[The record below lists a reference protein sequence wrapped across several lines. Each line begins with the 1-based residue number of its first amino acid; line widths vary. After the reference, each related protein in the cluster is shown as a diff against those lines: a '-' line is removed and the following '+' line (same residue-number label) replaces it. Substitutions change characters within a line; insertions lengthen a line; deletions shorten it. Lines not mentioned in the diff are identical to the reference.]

1 MKKRKYLLAAY
12 IFLVFLLT
20 GCSRADSLT
29 GEKTATGQDKDYD
42 WLPQT
47 AGEKEIL
54 LYDKYDQRIITYDI
68 DQHKVIQKNNTL
80 NYLQFEFNDLTS
92 DIYTT
97 GHSIENDYK
106 IIKLGKDKI
115 DILYE
120 ADQMEALFPLAY
132 RDPEYMVF
140 LKCTYQDNGAELY
153 GDRVV
158 CRFNEKTKTLSEIA
172 ETKGMRVTNGAIVG
186 DMLYFTEYD
195 AGTDSYVL
203 YMLSMSGNEK
213 PILLLDNLAAGE
225 IYSNNDALWISDASK
240 IYCYGND
247 AVCFPKKILNYF
259 YSDNLLQIDISANG
273 SLELIVT
280 NVETKKLEADIEGVI
295 DVRIFD
301 GKIKAYTDK
310 ATVELGR
317 GMTSDVILPVEKS
330 GREK

>member
-12 IFLVFLLT
+12 IFLIFLLT

-29 GEKTATGQDKDYD
+29 GGKTATGQDKDYD

-68 DQHKVIQKNNTL
+68 DQHKVIQKNDTL

-132 RDPEYMVF
+132 RDPEYMIF

-158 CRFNEKTKTLSEIA
+158 CRFNEKTKTLTEIA

-186 DMLYFTEYD
+186 DMLYLTEYD
-195 AGTDSYVL
+195 AGTDRYVL

-213 PILLLDNLAAGE
+213 PTLLLDNLAAGE

-240 IYCYGND
+240 IYCYEDD

-259 YSDNLLQIDISANG
+259 YSNALVQIDISANG
-273 SLELIVT
+273 SLELFVT
-280 NVETKKLEADIEGVI
+280 NVETKKLEADTEGVI

-310 ATVELGR
+310 AIVDLSR
-317 GMTSDVILPVEKS
+317 GMTSDLTLPVEKS

>member
-68 DQHKVIQKNNTL
+68 DQHKVIQKNDTL

-132 RDPEYMVF
+132 RDPEYMIF

-195 AGTDSYVL
+195 AGTDRYVL

-240 IYCYGND
+240 IYCYEDD

-259 YSDNLLQIDISANG
+259 YSNALVQIDISANG

>member
-12 IFLVFLLT
+12 IFLIFLLT

-132 RDPEYMVF
+132 RDPEYMIF

-195 AGTDSYVL
+195 AGTDRYIL

>member
-132 RDPEYMVF
+132 RDPEYMIF

-195 AGTDSYVL
+195 AGTDRYAL

-240 IYCYGND
+240 IYCYEDD

-259 YSDNLLQIDISANG
+259 YSNALVQIDISANG

>member
-12 IFLVFLLT
+12 IFLIFLLT

-132 RDPEYMVF
+132 RDPEYMIF

-195 AGTDSYVL
+195 AGTDRYVL

-240 IYCYGND
+240 IYCYEDD

-259 YSDNLLQIDISANG
+259 YSNALVQIDISANG

>member
-132 RDPEYMVF
+132 RDPEYMIF

-195 AGTDSYVL
+195 AGTDRYVL

-240 IYCYGND
+240 IYCYEDD

-259 YSDNLLQIDISANG
+259 YSNALVQIDISANG

>member
-1 MKKRKYLLAAY
+1 
-12 IFLVFLLT
+12 
-20 GCSRADSLT
+20 
-29 GEKTATGQDKDYD
+29 
-42 WLPQT
+42 
-47 AGEKEIL
+47 
-54 LYDKYDQRIITYDI
+54 
-68 DQHKVIQKNNTL
+68 
-80 NYLQFEFNDLTS
+80 
-92 DIYTT
+92 
-97 GHSIENDYK
+97 
-106 IIKLGKDKI
+106 
-115 DILYE
+115 
-120 ADQMEALFPLAY
+120 MEALFPLAY
-132 RDPEYMVF
+132 RDPEYMIF

-195 AGTDSYVL
+195 AGTDRYVL

>member
-12 IFLVFLLT
+12 IFLIFLLT

-68 DQHKVIQKNNTL
+68 DQHKVIQKNDTL

-132 RDPEYMVF
+132 RDPEYMIF

-186 DMLYFTEYD
+186 DMLYLTEYD
-195 AGTDSYVL
+195 AGTDRYAL

-240 IYCYGND
+240 IYCYEDD

-259 YSDNLLQIDISANG
+259 YSNALVQIDISANG

-280 NVETKKLEADIEGVI
+280 NVETKKLEADTEGVI

-310 ATVELGR
+310 AIVDLSR
-317 GMTSDVILPVEKS
+317 GMTSDLTLPVEKS

>member
-47 AGEKEIL
+47 AGENEIL

-68 DQHKVIQKNNTL
+68 DQHKVIQKNDTL

-132 RDPEYMVF
+132 RDPEYMIF

-158 CRFNEKTKTLSEIA
+158 CRFNEKTKTLTEIA

-195 AGTDSYVL
+195 AGTDRYAL

-240 IYCYGND
+240 IYCYEDD

-259 YSDNLLQIDISANG
+259 YSNALVQIDISANG

-280 NVETKKLEADIEGVI
+280 NVETKKLEADTEGVI

-310 ATVELGR
+310 AIVDLSR
-317 GMTSDVILPVEKS
+317 GMTSDLTLPVEKS

>member
-12 IFLVFLLT
+12 ICLIFLLT

-132 RDPEYMVF
+132 RDPEYMIF

-195 AGTDSYVL
+195 AGTDRYVL

>member
-12 IFLVFLLT
+12 IFLIFLLT

-29 GEKTATGQDKDYD
+29 GGETATGQDKDYD

-47 AGEKEIL
+47 AGENEIL

-68 DQHKVIQKNNTL
+68 DQHKVIQKNDTL

-132 RDPEYMVF
+132 RDPEYMIF

-158 CRFNEKTKTLSEIA
+158 CRFNEKTKTLTEIA

-186 DMLYFTEYD
+186 DMLYLTEYD
-195 AGTDSYVL
+195 AGTDRYAL

-240 IYCYGND
+240 IYCYEDD

-259 YSDNLLQIDISANG
+259 YSNALVQIDISANG

-280 NVETKKLEADIEGVI
+280 NVETKKLEADTEGVI

-310 ATVELGR
+310 AIVDLSR
-317 GMTSDVILPVEKS
+317 GMTSDLTLPVEKS

>member
-68 DQHKVIQKNNTL
+68 DQHKVIQKNDTL

-132 RDPEYMVF
+132 RDPEYMIF

-195 AGTDSYVL
+195 AGTDRYVL

>member
-80 NYLQFEFNDLTS
+80 NYLQFEFYDLTS

-132 RDPEYMVF
+132 RDPEYMIF

-195 AGTDSYVL
+195 AGTDRYVL

-240 IYCYGND
+240 IYCYEDD

-259 YSDNLLQIDISANG
+259 YSNALVQIDISANG

>member
-12 IFLVFLLT
+12 IFLIFLLT

-132 RDPEYMVF
+132 RDPEYMIF

-195 AGTDSYVL
+195 AGTDRYVL

>member
-12 IFLVFLLT
+12 IFLIFLLT

-29 GEKTATGQDKDYD
+29 GGKTATGEDKDYD

-68 DQHKVIQKNNTL
+68 DQHKVIQKNDTL

-120 ADQMEALFPLAY
+120 VDQMEALFPLAY
-132 RDPEYMVF
+132 RDPEYMIF

-158 CRFNEKTKTLSEIA
+158 CRFNEKTKTLTEIA

-186 DMLYFTEYD
+186 DMLYLTEYD
-195 AGTDSYVL
+195 AGTDRYAL

-240 IYCYGND
+240 IYCYEDD

-259 YSDNLLQIDISANG
+259 YSNALVQIDISANG

-280 NVETKKLEADIEGVI
+280 NVETKKLEADTEGVI

-310 ATVELGR
+310 AIVDLSR
-317 GMTSDVILPVEKS
+317 GMTSDLTLPVEKS